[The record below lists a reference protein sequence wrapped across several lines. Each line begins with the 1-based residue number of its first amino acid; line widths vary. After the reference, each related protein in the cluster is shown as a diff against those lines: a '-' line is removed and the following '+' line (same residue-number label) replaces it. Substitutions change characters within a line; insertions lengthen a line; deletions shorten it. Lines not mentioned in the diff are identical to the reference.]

1 MMEQLFL
8 DVIFKQVKN
17 KTVIRS
23 SKHGFTNVK
32 LCLTNMLAF
41 YDIMT
46 TYLDERRIVETSYL
60 DVVIT
65 LCHIASSGVSLGSV
79 AQMSA

>member
-1 MMEQLFL
+1 MEQLLL

-17 KTVIRS
+17 KKVTRS

-32 LCLTNMLAF
+32 LCLTSMLTF
-41 YDIMT
+41 YDTMT
-46 TYLDERRIVETSYL
+46 AYLYEGKTVEMSYL
-60 DVVIT
+60 DFVIT
-65 LCHIASSGVSLGSV
+65 LSHLASSGISLGSV